1 MPLILIGFPT
11 IGKDPMKKWP
21 HALLHACGLLKYD
34 TSEWMFITIS
44 DAQNRTIA
52 LGCVAK

>member
-34 TSEWMFITIS
+34 TSEWMFNTIS